1 MQKFTFKRQD
11 TGLFTDQQL
20 NLACQQE
27 QLLPF
32 INRVFSK
39 ANFEQQIASKKQQFS
54 DDKRAVLVAS
64 LTENYAKITTTDK
77 VKANIEALKES
88 TTLTVTTGHQLSL
101 FTGPIYFIYK
111 ILHVIR
117 LAEELSLEYPENK
130 FVPVF
135 WMASEDHDFEEI
147 QSIQLFNQTI
157 TWDSNQKGPV
167 GRFELTDFVAVKN
180 TVKAFFSSHTDNEI
194 DILMDAYTGENL
206 AEATFSF
213 VNALFQK
220 YGLVIVDGDQRALK
234 TEFVATMQKELE
246 HQFSY
251 HAVQKTN
258 EVLQKESY
266 KLQVNAR
273 EINLFYLQEQS
284 RERIV
289 KLEDGFFIEG
299 KGNVTKENLLAELMA
314 NPERFSPNV
323 ILRPLY
329 QETIL
334 PNLCYVGG
342 VGEMS
347 YWLQLKGVFDAVH
360 EVYPLI
366 QVRSSLLFIDAIT
379 AKKMDKVSITLEQLF
394 EDVAIVKKAYL
405 KEFASEEVDFSS
417 IEQQLNLLKTNIVDK
432 VVAADFNLEK
442 YAIAETLKLEK
453 QVASIQEKVVK
464 SVKQRHETAL
474 KTIEQ
479 VNEKLFPSNGMQER
493 SLNLFQLCATGNVS
507 EIVKDFYKAI
517 DPFEPDFVVL
527 RANEK

>member
-27 QLLPF
+27 RLLPF

-39 ANFEQQIASKKQQFS
+39 ANFKQQIASKKQQFS
-54 DDKRAVLVAS
+54 DNKRAVLVAS
-64 LTENYAKITTTDK
+64 LTENYAKITTSDK
-77 VKANIEALKES
+77 VKANIAALKES
-88 TTLTVTTGHQLSL
+88 TTFTITTGHQLSL

-117 LAEELSLEYPENK
+117 LAEELALEYPENK

-157 TWDSNQKGPV
+157 TWDSTQKGPV
-167 GRFELTDFVAVKN
+167 GRFKLTDFEAVKN
-180 TVKAFFSSHTDNEI
+180 TVKELFSSHSDNEI
-194 DILMDAYTGENL
+194 DNLMDAYTGENL

-213 VNALFQK
+213 VNVLFQK

-234 TEFVATMQKELE
+234 TEFVATMHKELE
-246 HQFSY
+246 QQFSY

-258 EVLQKESY
+258 ALLQKEGY

-284 RERIV
+284 RERILHV
-289 KLEDGFFIEG
+289 EDGFFVEG
-299 KGNVTKENLLAELMA
+299 KGTLSLQTILAELSDF
-314 NPERFSPNV
+314 PERFSPNV

-342 VGEMS
+342 VGEMA
-347 YWLQLKGVFDAVH
+347 YWLQLKGVFDAAN
-360 EVYPLI
+360 EVFPLI
-366 QVRSSLLFIDAIT
+366 QVRSSLLYIDAIN
-379 AKKMDKVSITLEQLF
+379 AKKMDKVSMNLSQLF
-394 EDVAIVKKAYL
+394 EDVATVKKAYL
-405 KEFASEEVDFSS
+405 KEFASDEVDFSS
-417 IEQQLNLLKTNIVDK
+417 IEQQLKELKSSIVDK
-432 VVAADFNLEK
+432 VVTADFNLEK
-442 YAIAETLKLEK
+442 YAQSELVKLEK
-453 QVASIQEKVVK
+453 QVVSIQEKVVK
-464 SVKQRHETAL
+464 TVKQRHETAL

-507 EIVKDFYKAI
+507 EIVENFYKAI
-517 DPFEPDFVVL
+517 NPFDPDFVVL
-527 RANEK
+527 RAIEK